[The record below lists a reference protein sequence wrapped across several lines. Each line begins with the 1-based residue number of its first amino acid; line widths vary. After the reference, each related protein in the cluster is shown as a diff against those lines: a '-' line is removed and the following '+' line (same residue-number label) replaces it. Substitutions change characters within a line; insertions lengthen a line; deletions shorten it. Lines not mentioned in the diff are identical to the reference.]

1 MADFD
6 SSHKGIFS
14 EEENLLHEIQNQCS
28 SFAEELITL
37 TAKRINRTINTWP
50 VYVISCADDYPSRF
64 TTYDILCCE
73 YQSKTWDEI
82 SPLLEKAIDGALS
95 KAYDSL
101 SPEEKFFIKYSE
113 CYYNSRALDNNEIY
127 KLIYDRFIE
136 LINEHWSESRKIQN
150 FQEKRSW

>member
-1 MADFD
+1 MAD
-6 SSHKGIFS
+6 SHKEIFS
-14 EEENLLHEIQNQCS
+14 EEDNLLHEIQNKCS
-28 SFAEELITL
+28 SFADELITL

-50 VYVISCADDYPSRF
+50 VYVIPCADDYPSRF

-82 SPLLEKAIDGALS
+82 SPLLENAIDGALN

-101 SPEEKFFIKYSE
+101 SPKEKFFIEYSE

-136 LINEHWSESRKIQN
+136 LINEHWSESRIIQN